1 MTLNE
6 LKTYLS
12 GRIGTSKLLALADT
26 ELTKYMNTSQLLLN
40 TYFNFSDIS
49 LLDQQVAVVAQEMLF
64 LFNSNIDLNLFYE
77 YNGLQSFNIGGAVQ
91 GTVAYNQV
99 GSLFGRI
106 VKGLLQ
112 ANGITQKVQDADAD
126 LFTSFAR
133 V

>member
-1 MTLNE
+1 MSLND

-12 GRIGTSKLLALADT
+12 GRIGTSAILSLADS
-26 ELTKYMNTSQLLLN
+26 ELTKYMNTSEMLLN
-40 TYFNFSDIS
+40 TYWNFTEIS
-49 LLDQQVAVVAQEMLF
+49 LLDQQVAIVAQEMLF

-99 GSLFGRI
+99 GSLFGKI
-106 VKGLLQ
+106 VKGLLE
-112 ANGITQKVQDADAD
+112 ANGISQKIEDADSD